1 MRFLI
6 MHRTTPA
13 WEAGAR
19 PGPELIA
26 RVGAMIS
33 AMQAADVLRAGE
45 GLRSSAQGVRLR
57 FTAGHRA
64 VLAGPFRP
72 ENELPAGFV
81 ILRVASIEDAAE
93 WGARLGQ
100 ALGGDGVEV
109 DVRPVTEAWDLGVAP
124 APEGLATRRYMALH
138 KATAA
143 TEAEEPAPP
152 ARAGAVRRVLEEMR
166 AAGVLLADEA
176 LRPSARGQRLRFGR
190 GGVTVV
196 DGPFAESKELMGGYV
211 IVDVPSLAEARGW
224 AERYGVAVGCPEVD
238 LRAIAEP
245 ALSAAT
251 R

>member
-1 MRFLI
+1 MEPVSRTSGAARAAGRTGAVAPAAAGRRMRWLI

-19 PGPELIA
+19 PGPELVA
-26 RVGAMIS
+26 RVGALLS
-33 AMQAADVLRAGE
+33 EMQAADVLRAGE

-57 FTAGHRA
+57 FAGGARA

-81 ILRVASIEDAAE
+81 ILRAASIDEAAE
-93 WGARLGQ
+93 WATRLGR

-109 DVRPVTEAWDLGVAP
+109 DVRPVTEPWDLGFAP
-124 APEGLATRRYMALH
+124 APEGLTSRRYMALH

-143 TEAEEPAPP
+143 MESGQAAPP
-152 ARAGAVRRVLEEMR
+152 TRSAAVRGVLDEMR
-166 AAGVLLADEA
+166 AAGVLLASEA
-176 LRPSARGQRLRFGR
+176 LQPSARGQRLRFGR

-211 IVDVPSLAEARGW
+211 IVDVPSLAEARG
-224 AERYGVAVGCPEVD
+224 
-238 LRAIAEP
+238 
-245 ALSAAT
+245 
-251 R
+251 